1 MKEYKQGLRR
11 FSATLSILK
20 VHVINNT
27 LTITLNLVERQ

>member
-20 VHVINNT
+20 VHVNNT